1 MNVTCGIDLK
11 GCGKCEPLHAPI
23 SCQRTIAAMKAGV
36 VLLYCL
42 ASFLGAF
49 LLFSVQPMIGKM
61 ALPELGGTPAVWNT
75 CLVYFQGMLLCGY
88 LVAHGIASKL
98 AMRQGRLFVC
108 CLLALAALW
117 GAGFAMQPVELESSL
132 GRRFASETQPAL
144 VLLAALL
151 RSATV
156 PLVLVAA
163 TAPLL
168 QAWFARTGHPRSS
181 DPYFLYAASN
191 AGSLLGLLAYPFL
204 VEPNLGLAA
213 QSRTWRVGFLAQA
226 FLIVACGMAAWRVG
240 RSGSLGKP
248 TVSPGQENDLLG
260 DSVRGGRGW
269 VAARYLRWIIL
280 VFVPSSW
287 LLGVTTYLTTD
298 LAPVPLLWIIPLAL
312 YLLSFILA
320 FAHVTAGMAR
330 AAQALLPYLLVPW
343 VLVMSAGFVHAA
355 WVPLHLAAFF
365 IGALACHGAL
375 AQTRPPAADATTFY
389 LTIALG
395 GLCGGIFNALVA
407 PLVFNRIVEYPLA
420 VVLACLVTPQSDL
433 RFRQHGLRIW
443 LGDLLMSATVFVLA
457 AVLAT
462 NRAGVADSKL
472 GVLCVMLASGLGL
485 YACVTVRRRP
495 VRFALVIAAVLA
507 AAGLAPGPA
516 GRLLY
521 IARSFFGVLRVTHDA
536 EHNVHRLFHGST
548 LHGQQSL
555 DPLLRREP
563 STYFTRSGP
572 IGQLFGALEQ
582 RLAQPGARVAI
593 VGLGAGTLAAYARPG
608 QRWTFY
614 EIDPLVEQIARDP
627 RFFTYLEDCQADS
640 VEVVLGDA
648 RLRLRDAPDHVY
660 QLIVL
665 DAFSSDSLPV
675 HLISREAIALYRAKL
690 AAGGVLAFNLSN
702 RYLDLDPV
710 MSRQAEDAS
719 LVYRACHD
727 LRRSDAEKHAGK
739 QPSIWSVMA
748 VAEQDLGGLE
758 INTRW
763 QRSTSRPGSRVWTDD
778 YSDLASYLILTPGR
792 LWGRQYKP

>member
-1 MNVTCGIDLK
+1 
-11 GCGKCEPLHAPI
+11 
-23 SCQRTIAAMKAGV
+23 MKAGIV
-36 VLLYCL
+36 FLFCL

-75 CLVYFQGMLLCGY
+75 CLVYFQGMLLGGY
-88 LVAHGIASKL
+88 LVAHGIASNL
-98 AMRQGRLFVC
+98 AMRQGRLFAC
-108 CLLALAALW
+108 CLVALAALW
-117 GAGFAMQPVELESSL
+117 GVGYAMQPVELESAL
-132 GRRFASETQPAL
+132 RHRLASDAQPAL
-144 VLLAALL
+144 VLLTALL

-156 PLVLVAA
+156 PLVLIAA

-204 VEPNLGLAA
+204 VEPNLGVAA
-213 QSRTWRVGFLAQA
+213 QSRAWRAGFLAQA
-226 FLIVACGMAAWRVG
+226 CLIVACGVAAWLLA
-240 RSGSLGKP
+240 RSSTTGDP
-248 TVSPGQENDLLG
+248 AASPGRKTNLLG
-260 DSVRGGRGW
+260 DSMRGGPRGI
-269 VAARYLRWIIL
+269 AARLPRWFIL

-320 FAHVTAGMAR
+320 FAHVTAGMGR

-365 IGALACHGAL
+365 VGALACHSAL

-389 LTIALG
+389 LTIALA
-395 GLCGGIFNALVA
+395 GLCGGIFNALVS

-420 VVLACLVTPQSDL
+420 VVLACLVAFPCDL
-433 RFRQHGLRIW
+433 RFRQHGLKIW
-443 LGDLLMSATVFVLA
+443 LGDLLMSATVFLVV

-472 GVLCVMLASGLGL
+472 GVLGVMLASGLGL

-495 VRFALVIAAVLA
+495 VRFALVVAAVLA
-507 AAGLAPGPA
+507 ATGLAPGPA
-516 GRLLY
+516 GRLVY

-536 EHNVHRLFHGST
+536 ERNVNRLFHGST

-572 IGQLFGALEQ
+572 IGQLLGAIEQ

-614 EIDPLVEQIARDP
+614 EIDPLVERIARDP
-627 RFFTYLEDCQADS
+627 RFFTYLKDCQADS

-648 RLRLRDAPDHVY
+648 RLRFRNAPDHVY

-675 HLISREAIALYRAKL
+675 HLFSREAIALYRAKL
-690 AAGGVLAFNLSN
+690 APGGVLAFNLSN

-710 MSRQAEDAS
+710 MSRQAEDAG
-719 LVYRACHD
+719 LFYRACHD

-739 QPSIWSVMA
+739 QPSIWAVMA
-748 VAEQDLGGLE
+748 AAEQDLGGLE
-758 INTRW
+758 TDARW
-763 QRSTSRPGSRVWTDD
+763 QRSTPRPRSRVWTDD
-778 YSDLASYLILTPGR
+778 YSDLASYLILMPGR
-792 LWGRQYKP
+792 LWGRQDKRS